1 MVEVRW
7 PDRRAD
13 IIDALEA
20 LAAED
25 AADPSRWPDLA
36 NAVHWLVD
44 DTDWDSRDPELDV
57 GALLASETEARAV
70 RAVLR
75 PLLTI
80 LSALGPV
87 APDSDYVTHQTWA
100 EVADAAATAAAVMQR
115 PLDR

>member
-13 IIDALEA
+13 IIKALEA

-25 AADPSRWPDLA
+25 AADPSRWPDLT

-44 DTDWDSRDPELDV
+44 DTDWDSHDPALDV
-57 GALLASETEARAV
+57 GTLLASETEARAV
-70 RAVLR
+70 REVLG

-80 LSALGPV
+80 PSALGPV
-87 APDSDYVTHQTWA
+87 APGSDFVTHQTWP
-100 EVADAAATAAAVMQR
+100 EVADGGVVLLT
-115 PLDR
+115 